1 MEQRTTAM
9 TILQEEE
16 NLNEIVKLVGK
27 DSLSAEDQMT
37 LETAKMIRE
46 DFLQQN
52 AFVDEDAY
60 SSYDKQFRLL
70 GMILHYD
77 TLCREAMT
85 QGAELNDLFNIPARE
100 LIGRAK
106 MILPGEYE
114 EKYAEIERDMKLQ
127 IQELTGGE
135 QL

>member
-1 MEQRTTAM
+1 M

-27 DSLSAEDQMT
+27 DSLSAADQMT

-52 AFVDEDAY
+52 AFMEEDAY

-70 GMILHYD
+70 GMILRYD
-77 TLCREAMT
+77 TLCREAMER
-85 QGAELNDLFNIPARE
+85 GAELNDLFNIPARE

-127 IQELTGGE
+127 IQELTEGGD